1 MIRSLRFAPW
11 RRDVRI
17 SSLRTVRSGR
27 VSRVEAEVEGRT
39 LWFESADVS
48 LRPAPEGFGSALL
61 PPALHRGRRL
71 KIDGPVD
78 ATWYGNVERLLPIYR
93 RWWEYPE
100 KAPVV
105 DAVVEGESPPTGTTA
120 LCFTGGVDSFHT
132 LLECSEPIDRLVF
145 VHGFDVPLADTVRAD
160 AFERSLREVAAAVGA
175 RAFVVR
181 TNHRLHPASGRS
193 ILWEWVHGGAL
204 AGVGHLLSADVGT
217 LVLSSTYT
225 RRGARPWGS
234 HFETDPL
241 WSSSRLEVDH
251 FGADHG
257 RSAKLEA
264 IASDPLVRRHLRV
277 CWENRAPAGNCS
289 RCGKCI
295 VTRLAL
301 SELGEL
307 DPSETLDGEETLA
320 RDIDDLR
327 CLRLYRG
334 VVGRMV
340 ARGRL
345 RPDVAA
351 ATERLLRRSRH
362 AELPIRLYEAAC
374 RLFA

>member
-1 MIRSLRFAPW
+1 VIRSLRAAPW
-11 RRDVRI
+11 RREVRV
-17 SSLRTVRSGR
+17 SNVRAVRSGR
-27 VSRVEAEVEGRT
+27 VSRVEVDVDGRT
-39 LWFESADVS
+39 LWYESTDVL

-61 PPALHRGRRL
+61 PPTLHRGRRL
-71 KIDGPVD
+71 RIDGPVD
-78 ATWYGNVERLLPIYR
+78 ATWLGNVERLLPIYH
-93 RWWEYPE
+93 RWWGYPE
-100 KAPVV
+100 KAPV
-105 DAVVEGESPPTGTTA
+105 AETVVEEEPSRTATTA
-120 LCFTGGVDSFHT
+120 ICFTGGVDSFHT
-132 LLECSEPIDRLVF
+132 LLEYGEPIDRLVF

-160 AFERSLREVAAAVGA
+160 AFERSLQDVAAAVGA
-175 RAFVVR
+175 RAIVVR

-204 AGVGHLLSADVGT
+204 AGVGHFLSNDVGT

-225 RRGARPWGS
+225 RKGARPWGS

-241 WSSSRLEVDH
+241 WSSSRLEVAH

-264 IASDPLVRRHLRV
+264 IASHPLVRRHLRV

-301 SELGEL
+301 SERGALE
-307 DPSETLDGEETLA
+307 SCETLEGEETLA

-334 VVGRMV
+334 VVGRIV

-351 ATERLLRRSRH
+351 ATERLLGRSRH
-362 AELPIRLYEAAC
+362 TELPIRLYEAAC

>member
-1 MIRSLRFAPW
+1 VIRSLRAAPW
-11 RRDVRI
+11 RREVRV
-17 SSLRTVRSGR
+17 SNVRAVRSGR
-27 VSRVEAEVEGRT
+27 VSRVEADVDGRT
-39 LWFESADVS
+39 LWYESTDVP

-61 PPALHRGRRL
+61 PPTLHRGRRL
-71 KIDGPVD
+71 RIDGPVD
-78 ATWYGNVERLLPIYR
+78 ATWHGNVERLLPIYR
-93 RWWEYPE
+93 RWWGYPE
-100 KAPVV
+100 KMPAVEELV
-105 DAVVEGESPPTGTTA
+105 EEDASRGTATA

-132 LLECSEPIDRLVF
+132 LLEYGDPIDRLVF

-175 RAFVVR
+175 RAIVVR

-193 ILWEWVHGGAL
+193 ILWERVHGGAL
-204 AGVGHLLSADVGT
+204 AGVGHLLAGDVGT

-225 RRGARPWGS
+225 RKGARPWGS

-241 WSSSRLEVDH
+241 WSSSHLEVAH

-264 IASDPLVRRHLRV
+264 IASYPLVRRHLRV
-277 CWENRAPAGNCS
+277 CWENRTPAGNCS

-301 SELGEL
+301 SEQGALE
-307 DPSETLDGEETLA
+307 SCETLEGEGTLV

-334 VVGRMV
+334 VVGRIV
-340 ARGRL
+340 ARGRV

-351 ATERLLRRSRH
+351 ATERLLGRSRH
-362 AELPIRLYEAAC
+362 TERPIRLYEAAC